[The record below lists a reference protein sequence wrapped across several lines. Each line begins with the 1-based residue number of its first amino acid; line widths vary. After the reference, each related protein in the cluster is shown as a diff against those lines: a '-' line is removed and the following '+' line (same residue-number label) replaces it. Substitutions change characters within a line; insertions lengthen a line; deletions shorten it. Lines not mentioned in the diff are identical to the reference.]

1 MKNIFRKLTLYSVA
15 LAAVSFSSCSLEE
28 NNPAGFTKENLA
40 TSIEGYET
48 LVNQCYFAMERYFY
62 GTDSWMSLTEGDSDL
77 WTYQANQSTSYTQW
91 FWFFAGAS
99 PNTTYTNNW
108 WNGTYDGVGS
118 CNEAIALA
126 GYAPYK
132 TEAERNAK
140 VAEARFLRA
149 IYYFNAVEQFGG
161 VTMLTEP
168 ETTLNYA
175 PERTDPL
182 TIYKEVIIP
191 DLEYAVEWLAVGT
204 HATTTVPT
212 KKAALGFLAKACLQ
226 TYEYGSTEYL
236 QKALDSAK
244 ELIADCESGGA
255 KYNAYM
261 YPTYEEVFKESN
273 NWENKEALWKHRWY
287 AGSDGHGSSNG
298 NYKLNRNDEYFLCN
312 VNKFGAREDNQ
323 ETRLTWEGCISG
335 IFMPTQH
342 LLNLYVQEDGTLD
355 PRFHESF
362 TTEWNAN
369 KNYIWDTSAANMY
382 DKDESIVGTELK
394 KGDLAIKFVM
404 PQDEDYA
411 EEKANRHTS
420 NYLMIA
426 YDDVYNDQ
434 KHNVNMQY
442 NGMENQFR
450 YFYPSLNKH
459 NSSNY
464 YVANASKK
472 RNGNL
477 NATFMMRMAEVY
489 LIAAEADIYINGGAN
504 AMGYINKVRARA
516 GAKALTGT
524 ATVRTVL
531 DERGRELCGEYC
543 RFYDLKRT
551 GMFKSSNYLE
561 ETHPDLAQFFNPNNN
576 LTAGNRALERT
587 EHPLDAAGKHLRR
600 KGVKPHGLTVDG
612 DFNAPARGHA
622 IAGRLLSSHDALR
635 HGGTVR
641 FPASSAIQRGQQKA
655 LLKNQIDQRIQIFG
669 RERRQPGELVVPIRS
684 ERQLGAQSLAAFRK
698 RRQKFRGGP
707 QTQDTRQPADGFA
720 SFHQQDVRIQ
730 QRDQIPEEAR
740 MPPMDHGFALAVL
753 RIAQPHDGPFRA
765 HQKRG
770 IRIRLVQFVMGVFG
784 NGDFEA
790 SGFQTLGKPGNERR
804 LAGIAEPY
812 DTDGLH
818 TDLLW

>member
-434 KHNVNMQY
+434 KHI
-442 NGMENQFR
+442 R
-450 YFYPSLNKH
+450 
-459 NSSNY
+459 
-464 YVANASKK
+464 
-472 RNGNL
+472 
-477 NATFMMRMAEVY
+477 
-489 LIAAEADIYINGGAN
+489 
-504 AMGYINKVRARA
+504 
-516 GAKALTGT
+516 GT
-524 ATVRTVL
+524 
-531 DERGRELCGEYC
+531 ER
-543 RFYDLKRT
+543 
-551 GMFKSSNYLE
+551 S
-561 ETHPDLAQFFNPNNN
+561 
-576 LTAGNRALERT
+576 
-587 EHPLDAAGKHLRR
+587 
-600 KGVKPHGLTVDG
+600 V
-612 DFNAPARGHA
+612 
-622 IAGRLLSSHDALR
+622 
-635 HGGTVR
+635 
-641 FPASSAIQRGQQKA
+641 
-655 LLKNQIDQRIQIFG
+655 
-669 RERRQPGELVVPIRS
+669 
-684 ERQLGAQSLAAFRK
+684 
-698 RRQKFRGGP
+698 
-707 QTQDTRQPADGFA
+707 
-720 SFHQQDVRIQ
+720 
-730 QRDQIPEEAR
+730 
-740 MPPMDHGFALAVL
+740 
-753 RIAQPHDGPFRA
+753 
-765 HQKRG
+765 
-770 IRIRLVQFVMGVFG
+770 
-784 NGDFEA
+784 
-790 SGFQTLGKPGNERR
+790 
-804 LAGIAEPY
+804 
-812 DTDGLH
+812 
-818 TDLLW
+818 

>member
-504 AMGYINKVRARA
+504 AMGYINKVRARDWGWYMA
-516 GAKALTGT
+516 FGILAIICALII
-524 ATVRTVL
+524 L
-531 DERGRELCGEYC
+531 W
-543 RFYDLKRT
+543 
-551 GMFKSSNYLE
+551 
-561 ETHPDLAQFFNPNNN
+561 
-576 LTAGNRALERT
+576 
-587 EHPLDAAGKHLRR
+587 
-600 KGVKPHGLTVDG
+600 
-612 DFNAPARGHA
+612 
-622 IAGRLLSSHDALR
+622 
-635 HGGTVR
+635 
-641 FPASSAIQRGQQKA
+641 
-655 LLKNQIDQRIQIFG
+655 
-669 RERRQPGELVVPIRS
+669 
-684 ERQLGAQSLAAFRK
+684 
-698 RRQKFRGGP
+698 
-707 QTQDTRQPADGFA
+707 QPAVGA
-720 SFHQQDVRIQ
+720 LYVVYMISFTFFIIGLFRVMLSF
-730 QRDQIPEEAR
+730 E
-740 MPPMDHGFALAVL
+740 L
-753 RIAQPHDGPFRA
+753 RNLH
-765 HQKRG
+765 KR
-770 IRIRLVQFVMGVFG
+770 
-784 NGDFEA
+784 
-790 SGFQTLGKPGNERR
+790 K
-804 LAGIAEPY
+804 
-812 DTDGLH
+812 
-818 TDLLW
+818 